1 MVARTWASFQAGAA
15 RTVQTLRIWRV
26 VARIKFGRF
35 VVRPMARLFASIRAG
50 LVRTLLAA
58 TERLQLTAER
68 ARERRVAGTWHAHSR
83 FTKSIVLRIKYH
95 WPIPSDITAACGSA
109 LALMASV
116 VGFSVIRST
125 TTMPRAPQI
134 AVRRPAL
141 AIPGPIPIGLR
152 LLLVP
157 PPSENRHR
165 PIALSPATFTAS
177 LTPVALPILPTARP
191 MGSMGHFLGTLAVE
205 SDPVGAVVYVNQ
217 ERVGFTP
224 LVLQDLRAGS
234 HAVWIESEGYRRWSA
249 GVLVP
254 ADKRTRIVVTLLP
267 TGSR

>member
-1 MVARTWASFQAGAA
+1 
-15 RTVQTLRIWRV
+15 
-26 VARIKFGRF
+26 
-35 VVRPMARLFASIRAG
+35 
-50 LVRTLLAA
+50 
-58 TERLQLTAER
+58 
-68 ARERRVAGTWHAHSR
+68 
-83 FTKSIVLRIKYH
+83 
-95 WPIPSDITAACGSA
+95 
-109 LALMASV
+109 
-116 VGFSVIRST
+116 
-125 TTMPRAPQI
+125 
-134 AVRRPAL
+134 
-141 AIPGPIPIGLR
+141 
-152 LLLVP
+152 
-157 PPSENRHR
+157 
-165 PIALSPATFTAS
+165 
-177 LTPVALPILPTARP
+177 